1 MVQVDIRW
9 MDLCCFFQSLFSTT
23 AFGLGGK
30 YFAFYEETG
39 DGVQWNN
46 IHISPVEGDRFNLF
60 MVLIMMVFDT
70 FLYAIV
76 AWYIEA
82 VFPGV
87 LT

>member
-1 MVQVDIRW
+1 
-9 MDLCCFFQSLFSTT
+9 
-23 AFGLGGK
+23 
-30 YFAFYEETG
+30 
-39 DGVQWNN
+39 
-46 IHISPVEGDRFNLF
+46 
-60 MVLIMMVFDT
+60 MVFDT